1 VRRAAAST
9 IGVVAGLAGAA
20 ALGWAALVK
29 VQGDS
34 LIAVEGEALADVVAD
49 VGGDRR
55 SFHGDVTLVNRG
67 KAGGVVHRVEGRVVG
82 TPSGRVLVTRQGSR
96 PPERGWW
103 QSNCLVPG
111 ESCVAEVEVELDEP
125 ASGPVTVELDVHE
138 VGRRLKVHRIV
149 RLSVPVPAP

>member
-1 VRRAAAST
+1 VTST
-9 IGVVAGLAGAA
+9 IGVVAGVAGAA
-20 ALGWAALVK
+20 ALGWAALVR

-34 LIAVEGEALADVVAD
+34 LIAVEGDTLSDVVADVVAD
-49 VGGDRR
+49 VGSEAR
-55 SFHGDVTLVNRG
+55 SLRGDVTLVNRG

-82 TPSGRVLVTRQGSR
+82 KPSARVLVTRRGSR

-125 ASGPVTVELDVHE
+125 ATGPVVVELDVHE
-138 VGRRLKVHRIV
+138 VGRRLKVHRIA
-149 RLSVPVPAP
+149 RLAVPVPAR